1 MMTTALWLLLYGTLL
16 AYLAPPVLRRMTREG
31 ISPRMG
37 VAAWLAT
44 IVATLAAWV
53 AALTLVLIAT
63 TESIRDNSAV
73 TFCLELFG
81 FSDHTALPGRTAS
94 IALIFTGLLISCVFT
109 VRAGR
114 SFAGLRARS
123 HAHAH
128 AARIIGRPTEHAD
141 VVVVEAR
148 RPAAYC
154 VVGRPNAIVV
164 TSAAIDSLDRVQL
177 EAVIAHEDAHISGR
191 HHYILMVLR
200 TLAVTLPYLPIFSR
214 AHRAV
219 AELLEMCADDAAARR
234 VGSRPLL
241 TGLLALA
248 SHPPPVTQGLA
259 AAGAAVA
266 IRAVRLATPLR
277 RHTQWSHRLSLGAAM
292 AAMLA
297 APAFIEV
304 LCHH

>member
-1 MMTTALWLLLYGTLL
+1 MMTTALWLVLYGAFL
-16 AYLAPPVLRRMTREG
+16 AYSAPSVLRRMTRGG

-53 AALTLVLIAT
+53 AALVLVLIAT
-63 TESIRDNSAV
+63 TESIRDHSAV
-73 TFCLELFG
+73 TLCLELFG
-81 FSDHTALPGRTAS
+81 FSDHTALPGRTGS
-94 IALIFTGLLISCVFT
+94 IALIITGLLISCVVT
-109 VRAGR
+109 VRVGR
-114 SFAGLRARS
+114 SFARLRARS
-123 HAHAH
+123 HEHAH

-141 VVVVEAR
+141 VVVVEAG

-164 TSAAIDSLDRVQL
+164 TSAAIDSLDCVQL
-177 EAVIAHEDAHISGR
+177 KAILAHEDAHISGR

-200 TLAVTLPYLPIFSR
+200 ALAVTLPYLPIFAR
-214 AHRAV
+214 AHGAV

-259 AAGAAVA
+259 AVGGAVA
-266 IRAVRLATPLR
+266 IRAVRLATPSR
-277 RHTQWSHRLSLGAAM
+277 RHTQWSHRLSLSAAM
-292 AAMLA
+292 AVMLA